1 MWVKQDW
8 QKDPVATSVGVVV
21 SATVVASIVL
31 IFHHAPIERLMGIVQ
46 KIFYFHVPAAIAM
59 GVCFVLCALG
69 SLAWLSRNDDRLD
82 AFAATAGEIS
92 VALGAIVLI
101 TGPLWARKAWG
112 AWWVWE
118 PRLGITLVTFFLYV
132 GYLAVREFGGAGDQG
147 KRIAAGL
154 AVLGLPAY
162 YFIKIAVERWGGNHP
177 GNVVYG
183 TGDGLEDPRIK
194 LAFLVS
200 LVGMALL
207 VSWIFWL
214 RYTGR
219 RLAQRVD
226 ELVVEMDEHDLLEGA
241 GVPASSANTAGDA

>member
-1 MWVKQDW
+1 MKEDW
-8 QKDPVATSVGVVV
+8 QKDPIATSAGVLV
-21 SATVVASIVL
+21 AGTLIASILL
-31 IFHHAPIERLMGIVQ
+31 IFMHAPIERLMGVVQ

-59 GVCFVLCALG
+59 GVCFVLCGLG
-69 SLAWLSRNDDRLD
+69 SLAWLGRKDDRLD
-82 AFAATAGEIS
+82 AFAATAAELA
-92 VALGAIVLI
+92 VVLGAIVLI

-118 PRLGITLVTFFLYV
+118 PRLGLTLITFFLYV
-132 GYLAVREFGGAGDQG
+132 GYLAVREFGGSGDQG
-147 KRIAAGL
+147 RRIAAGL

-194 LAFLVS
+194 LTFMVS

-207 VSWIFWL
+207 VSFVFWL
-214 RYTGR
+214 RYTTR
-219 RLAQRVD
+219 RLAQRID
-226 ELVVEMDEHDLLEGA
+226 NLVVEMDEHDLLEGP
-241 GVPASSANTAGDA
+241 GTPTSFGKVGGDA